1 MPVPV
6 PLHTT
11 GKASFDD
18 IYERPDPR
26 DYYARMSDLEY
37 RIPELA
43 KPVFQQ
49 QIREYR
55 ASARVC
61 TPTVLD
67 IGCSYGV
74 NAALLRF
81 DTTVRA
87 LADHYREADGDHTD
101 LIARDRARLESENR
115 PPDVRVIGMDVSHPA
130 LAYGREAGFLHDI
143 VHADLESNEPTEEQ
157 RAVLA
162 SADLIFSTGCIGYVT
177 EKTLARVATAH
188 PRRRPWMAHFVLRM
202 FDFAPIETE
211 LAALG
216 YRTEQVPGL
225 FEQRR
230 FASDTERTQVL
241 NILSTNGVDVG
252 MRIDSLGPDNVAVI
266 AAAEAEHALARVA
279 QYLREHDRGSASC
292 RRRRA

>member
-1 MPVPV
+1 MPV

-18 IYERPDPR
+18 IYTRPDPR
-26 DYYARMSDLEY
+26 EYYARMAELDY

-43 KPVFQQ
+43 KPFFQQ

-55 ASARVC
+55 ASARVA

-81 DTTVRA
+81 DTTIGE
-87 LADHYREADGDHTD
+87 LAEHYRQAEGDQAG
-101 LIARDRARLESENR
+101 LIARDRARLDAQDR
-115 PPDVRVIGMDVSHPA
+115 LADVRFIGMDAAHPA
-130 LAYGREAGFLHDI
+130 LSYAHAAGFLHDT
-143 VHADLESNEPTEEQ
+143 VHADLEAADPTDEQ
-157 RAVLA
+157 RATLA
-162 SADLIFSTGCIGYVT
+162 TADIVVSTGCVGYVT
-177 EKTLARVATAH
+177 EKTLSRVALAH

-202 FDFAPIETE
+202 FSFEPIAAE

-216 YRTEQVPGL
+216 YRTEQAPGI

-230 FASDTERTQVL
+230 FASDAERAHVL
-241 NILSTNGVDVG
+241 NTLSDKGVDTTDHETEG
-252 MRIDSLGPDNVAVI
+252 WLYANLYLSRPLP
-266 AAAEAEHALARVA
+266 EHADPEEL
-279 QYLREHDRGSASC
+279 H
-292 RRRRA
+292 

>member
-1 MPVPV
+1 MAV

-18 IYERPDPR
+18 IYDRPDPR
-26 DYYARMSDLEY
+26 DYYARMSDLDY

-55 ASARVC
+55 ASARVAA
-61 TPTVLD
+61 PTVLD

-74 NAALLRF
+74 NAALLRL
-81 DTTVRA
+81 DTTMRE
-87 LADHYREADGDHTD
+87 LAEHYRAGAGDRAA
-101 LIARDRARLESENR
+101 LVARDRAALAAGNDLG
-115 PPDVRVIGMDVSHPA
+115 DVRFLGMDASAPA
-130 LAYGREAGFLHDI
+130 LAYAAEAGLLHDT
-143 VHADLESNEPTEEQ
+143 VHADLESGEPTEEQ
-157 RAVLA
+157 RELLA
-162 SADLIFSTGCIGYVT
+162 SADLIISTGCVGYVT

-202 FDFAPIETE
+202 FDFEPIAAE

-216 YRTEQVPGL
+216 YRTERAPGL

-230 FASDTERTQVL
+230 FASATEQEQVL
-241 NILSTNGVDVG
+241 NTLSAKG
-252 MRIDSLGPDNVAVI
+252 IDTTDRETEGWLYAGLYLSRPLPKH
-266 AAAEAEHALARVA
+266 HADTED
-279 QYLREHDRGSASC
+279 QH
-292 RRRRA
+292 

>member
-1 MPVPV
+1 MAV

-18 IYERPDPR
+18 IYDRPDPR
-26 DYYARMSDLEY
+26 DYYARMADLDY

-55 ASARVC
+55 ASARVS

-81 DTTVRA
+81 DTTMA
-87 LADHYREADGDHTD
+87 ELAEHYRTAGGDHAA
-101 LIARDRARLESENR
+101 LVARDREVLGSRSGLT
-115 PPDVRVIGMDVSHPA
+115 DVRFLGMDASAPA
-130 LAYGREAGFLHDI
+130 LAYAQETGLLHDT
-143 VHADLESNEPTEEQ
+143 VHADLESGEPTDEQ
-157 RAVLA
+157 RELLA
-162 SADLIFSTGCIGYVT
+162 TADIIISTGCIGYVT
-177 EKTLARVATAH
+177 EKTLVRVATAH

-202 FDFAPIETE
+202 FDFAPIAAE

-216 YRTEQVPGL
+216 YRTEQAPGL

-230 FASDTERTQVL
+230 FASDAEQSQVL
-241 NILSTNGVDVG
+241 NALSAKG
-252 MRIDSLGPDNVAVI
+252 IDTTDRETEGWLYAGLYLSRPLPKH
-266 AAAEAEHALARVA
+266 HADTED
-279 QYLREHDRGSASC
+279 QH
-292 RRRRA
+292 

>member
-1 MPVPV
+1 MPVP
-6 PLHTT
+6 LDTT

-18 IYERPDPR
+18 IYDRPDPR
-26 DYYARMSDLEY
+26 DYYATLSALDY

-49 QIREYR
+49 QIQQYR
-55 ASARVC
+55 DELQIAA
-61 TPTVLD
+61 PTVLD

-81 DTTVRA
+81 DTSVDA
-87 LADHYREADGDHTD
+87 MAEHYAAAEGEGRSA
-101 LIARDRARLESENR
+101 LIARDRARLAAEDVL
-115 PPDVRVIGMDVSHPA
+115 PDVRVIGMDASKPA
-130 LAYGREAGFLHDI
+130 LDYALEAGFLHDV
-143 VHADLESNEPTEEQ
+143 VHADLESNEPTDAQ
-157 RAVLA
+157 RATIA
-162 SADLIFSTGCIGYVT
+162 SADLVISTGCVGYVT

-188 PRRRPWMAHFVLRM
+188 PDRRPWMAHFVLRM

-230 FASDTERTQVL
+230 FASDTERSQVL
-241 NILSTNGVDVG
+241 NALSEHGVDTTD
-252 MRIDSLGPDNVAVI
+252 R
-266 AAAEAEHALARVA
+266 EAEGWLYAGL
-279 QYLREHDRGSASC
+279 YLSRPMPRNQPDTEDSH
-292 RRRRA
+292 

>member
-1 MPVPV
+1 MAV
-6 PLHTT
+6 PLHET

-18 IYERPDPR
+18 IYDRPDPR
-26 DYYARMSDLEY
+26 DYYARMSDLDY

-55 ASARVC
+55 ASARVT

-81 DTTVRA
+81 DTSMKE
-87 LADHYREADGDHTD
+87 LAEHYRSADGDRAT
-101 LIARDRARLESENR
+101 LIARDRADLGTRDEL
-115 PPDVRVIGMDVSHPA
+115 PDVRFLGMDASAPA
-130 LAYGREAGFLHDI
+130 LAYAKETGLLHDT
-143 VHADLESNEPTEEQ
+143 VHADLESGEPTDAQ
-157 RAVLA
+157 REVLA
-162 SADLIFSTGCIGYVT
+162 TADIIISTGCVGYVT

-202 FDFAPIETE
+202 FDFTPIAAE

-216 YRTEQVPGL
+216 YRTEQAPGL

-230 FASDTERTQVL
+230 FASAAEQTQVL
-241 NILSTNGVDVG
+241 NTLSAKG
-252 MRIDSLGPDNVAVI
+252 IDTTDR
-266 AAAEAEHALARVA
+266 EADGWLYAGLYLSRPLPKHHADTED
-279 QYLREHDRGSASC
+279 QH
-292 RRRRA
+292 